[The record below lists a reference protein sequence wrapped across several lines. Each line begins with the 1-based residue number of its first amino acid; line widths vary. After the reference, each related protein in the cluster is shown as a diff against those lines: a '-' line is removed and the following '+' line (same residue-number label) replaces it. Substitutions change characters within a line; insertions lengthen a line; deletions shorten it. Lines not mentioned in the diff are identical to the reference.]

1 MRTLDPT
8 KFLLSAAMMLLLAS
22 YVSDPSYGD
31 GLSAADREKRL
42 KVLAASDHLIVPGQ
56 RVGPIYLDMA
66 MDEVIAILGRPDSK
80 QTTRD
85 SYHWNYQDLN
95 MQIDFSLGA
104 APSVRQVGTSAY
116 TKKPIDTNSMVWSDL
131 KPLTVVFHTQNG
143 IQLGA
148 SSFDVKRAFRS
159 YSYRDP
165 QGAEMSYE
173 SLGIRFGV
181 MSDFRVWAIA
191 VISPVRLFEGQQ

>member
-8 KFLLSAAMMLLLAS
+8 KFLLNAAMMLLLAS

-42 KVLAASDHLIVPGQ
+42 KALAASDHLIVPGQ

-116 TKKPIDTNSMVWSDL
+116 MKKPIDTNSMVWSDL